1 MLLQPNQNHGAPGRV
16 DRVMSTFAAL
26 VSPPGATIA
35 RVSRP
40 AARRSVR
47 RAAIKASYEW
57 APQKT
62 RRVRDTFVSG
72 SAALAVSLAVGI
84 MSIHAPIAHA
94 FVPIRGCGDPGSPY
108 DTGVEVVDRTSSGA
122 GTTGCTKLYQPG
134 RAAEARAVAA
144 AKEAA
149 GTTSGTSESKRDRTG
164 DAPSGR

>member
-26 VSPPGATIA
+26 TSPPGATIA

-47 RAAIKASYEW
+47 RVAIEASSEW

-62 RRVRDTFVSG
+62 GRVRDTFVSG
-72 SAALAVSLAVGI
+72 SAALAVSLAVGM

-108 DTGVEVVDRTSSGA
+108 DTGVEVVDRTAA

>member
-26 VSPPGATIA
+26 ISPSGATIA

-47 RAAIKASYEW
+47 RVAPPASLEW

-62 RRVRDTFVSG
+62 GRVRDTFVSG

-108 DTGVEVVDRTSSGA
+108 DTGVEVVDRTSSG
-122 GTTGCTKLYQPG
+122 TTGCAKLYQPG
-134 RAAEARAVAA
+134 RAAEVRAVAA

>member
-26 VSPPGATIA
+26 ISPSGATIA

-47 RAAIKASYEW
+47 RVAPPASLEW

-62 RRVRDTFVSG
+62 GRVRDTFVSG

-108 DTGVEVVDRTSSGA
+108 DTGVEVVDRTAA

>member
-26 VSPPGATIA
+26 ISPSGATIA

-47 RAAIKASYEW
+47 RVAIEASSEW

-62 RRVRDTFVSG
+62 GRVRDTFVSG

-108 DTGVEVVDRTSSGA
+108 DTGVEVVDRTAA

-144 AKEAA
+144 AEEAA

>member
-26 VSPPGATIA
+26 TSPPGATIA

-47 RAAIKASYEW
+47 RVAIEASSEW

-62 RRVRDTFVSG
+62 GRVRDTFVSG

-108 DTGVEVVDRTSSGA
+108 DTGVEVVERTAA

>member
-26 VSPPGATIA
+26 ISPSGATIA

-47 RAAIKASYEW
+47 RVAPPASLEW

-62 RRVRDTFVSG
+62 GRVRDTFVSG

-108 DTGVEVVDRTSSGA
+108 DTGVEVVDRTSSG
-122 GTTGCTKLYQPG
+122 TTGCAKLYQPG
-134 RAAEARAVAA
+134 RAAEVRAVAA

-149 GTTSGTSESKRDRTG
+149 GTTSETSESKRDRTG
-164 DAPSGR
+164 DTSSGR

>member
-16 DRVMSTFAAL
+16 DRVMATFAAL
-26 VSPPGATIA
+26 TSPPGATIA

-47 RAAIKASYEW
+47 RVAIEASSEW

-62 RRVRDTFVSG
+62 GRVRDTFVSG

-94 FVPIRGCGDPGSPY
+94 FVPIRGCGDPGSPH
-108 DTGVEVVDRTSSGA
+108 DTGVEVVDRTAA

>member
-16 DRVMSTFAAL
+16 DRVMATFAAL
-26 VSPPGATIA
+26 TSPPGATIA

-47 RAAIKASYEW
+47 RVAIEASSEW

-62 RRVRDTFVSG
+62 GRVRDTFVSG
-72 SAALAVSLAVGI
+72 SAALAVSLAVGM

-108 DTGVEVVDRTSSGA
+108 DTGVEVVDRTAA

>member
-26 VSPPGATIA
+26 TSPPGATIA

-47 RAAIKASYEW
+47 RVAIEASSEW

-62 RRVRDTFVSG
+62 GRVRDTFVSG
-72 SAALAVSLAVGI
+72 SAALAVSLAVGM

-108 DTGVEVVDRTSSGA
+108 DTGVEVVERTAA

>member
-26 VSPPGATIA
+26 ISPSGATIA

-47 RAAIKASYEW
+47 RVAPPASLEW

-62 RRVRDTFVSG
+62 GRVRDTFVSG

-84 MSIHAPIAHA
+84 MSIHAPIAYA

-108 DTGVEVVDRTSSGA
+108 DTGVEVVDRTSSG
-122 GTTGCTKLYQPG
+122 TTGCAKLYQPG
-134 RAAEARAVAA
+134 RAAEVRAVAA

>member
-16 DRVMSTFAAL
+16 DRVMATFAAL
-26 VSPPGATIA
+26 TSPPGATIA

-47 RAAIKASYEW
+47 RVAIEASSEW

-62 RRVRDTFVSG
+62 GRVRDTFVSG

-108 DTGVEVVDRTSSGA
+108 DTGVEVVDRTAA

>member
-16 DRVMSTFAAL
+16 DRVMATFAAL
-26 VSPPGATIA
+26 TSPPGATIA

-47 RAAIKASYEW
+47 RVAIEASSEW

-62 RRVRDTFVSG
+62 GRVRDTFVSG
-72 SAALAVSLAVGI
+72 SAALAVSLAVGM
-84 MSIHAPIAHA
+84 MSIHAPIAYA

-108 DTGVEVVDRTSSGA
+108 DTGVEVVDRTAA

>member
-16 DRVMSTFAAL
+16 DRVMATFAAL
-26 VSPPGATIA
+26 TSPPGATIA

-108 DTGVEVVDRTSSGA
+108 DTGVEVVDRTSSG
-122 GTTGCTKLYQPG
+122 TTGCTKLYQPG

-164 DAPSGR
+164 DTPSDSGR

>member
-16 DRVMSTFAAL
+16 DRVMSPFAAL
-26 VSPPGATIA
+26 ISPSGATIA

-47 RAAIKASYEW
+47 RVAPPASLEW

-62 RRVRDTFVSG
+62 GRVRDTFVSG

-108 DTGVEVVDRTSSGA
+108 DTGVEVVDRTSSG
-122 GTTGCTKLYQPG
+122 TTGCAKLYQPG
-134 RAAEARAVAA
+134 RAAEVRAVAA